1 VVFAIRFSVTIR
13 SVMQTL
19 LKHLAT
25 LGPIGYIPFA
35 PGTFGSLAG
44 LGCVWFFP
52 LSLKMHFLFVI
63 AGAIA
68 GSYAATSAERQI
80 RERDSKKIIID
91 EFIGF
96 YMATFFVPHT
106 KSLLISAFLIFRFFD
121 IIKPLMISKVEKT
134 LSNGTGIMADDI
146 LAGIYTNIM
155 LQGWL
160 VIKNWA

>member
-1 VVFAIRFSVTIR
+1 
-13 SVMQTL
+13 MQAL
-19 LKHLAT
+19 LRHVAT

-52 LSLKMHFLFVI
+52 LSLKTHFLFII

-68 GSYAATSAERQI
+68 GSYAATSAEKQL
-80 RERDSKKIIID
+80 REKDSGKIIID

-96 YMATFFVPHT
+96 YVAAFSLPHT
-106 KSLLISAFLIFRFFD
+106 ISLLISAFLVFRFFD
-121 IIKPLMISKVEKT
+121 IIKPLMISKIERT

-146 LAGIYTNIM
+146 LAGLYANIM
-155 LQGWL
+155 LQGWSL
-160 VIKNWA
+160 IKNWV